1 MQLICET
8 PLLEA
13 YLAEQAYVDYAH
25 PLIQETLNSLCLAE
39 CSELERIKKTYEFV
53 RDEVHH
59 SMDVQGVRVTCAASE
74 VLRYREGLCYAK
86 SHLLAA
92 LLRAQGISTGFC
104 YQRLLLGSTPA
115 EGYVLHGLNAVYLAT
130 ERRWIRLDAR
140 GNKPGI
146 AACFSLDEEHLA
158 YVVQLALGE
167 IDYPT
172 IYVQPHP
179 IVIQALQVQCD
190 CADLPLPASL
200 PDNVA
205 YVQK

>member
-1 MQLICET
+1 MQFIYET

-13 YLAEQAYVDYAH
+13 YLAEQANVDYSH
-25 PLIQETLNSLCLAE
+25 PLIQETLKNFSMADS
-39 CSELERIKKTYEFV
+39 SEVERIKKTYEFV

-92 LLRAQGISTGFC
+92 LLRAQGIPTGFC
-104 YQRLLLGSTPA
+104 YQRLLLGLTPA
-115 EGYVLHGLNAVYLAT
+115 EGYALHGLNAVYLSS
-130 ERRWIRLDAR
+130 EERWIRLDAR

-146 AACFSLDEEHLA
+146 DARFSTHEEHLA
-158 YVVQLALGE
+158 YAVQPELGE

-172 IYVQPHP
+172 IYAQPHP
-179 IVIQALQVQCD
+179 IVIQALQAEYN
-190 CADLPLPASL
+190 CADLPLPDSL
-200 PDNVA
+200 SDNAVISL
-205 YVQK
+205 